1 MTAYPT
7 AFGSR
12 DQFSLADGS
21 AATIFR
27 ISQIDKLG
35 LADTTKLPFSI
46 RVLLEAALRNHDGFL
61 VRDQDVVALA
71 TWSPASEKVSAGQAP
86 HAPLAVGVQ
95 GVPAPGEEPAAHEVQ
110 LAHGAKP
117 VEL

>member
-71 TWSPASEKVSAGQAP
+71 TWSPASEN
-86 HAPLAVGVQ
+86 
-95 GVPAPGEEPAAHEVQ
+95 EVA
-110 LAHGAKP
+110 LM
-117 VEL
+117 

>member
-1 MTAYPT
+1 LQAVQT
-7 AFGSR
+7 R
-12 DQFSLADGS
+12 
-21 AATIFR
+21 
-27 ISQIDKLG
+27 
-35 LADTTKLPFSI
+35 
-46 RVLLEAALRNHDGFL
+46 
-61 VRDQDVVALA
+61 
-71 TWSPASEKVSAGQAP
+71 SPACEKVSAGQAP

>member
-61 VRDQDVVALA
+61 VRDIGRVGRLRIKEA
-71 TWSPASEKVSAGQAP
+71 
-86 HAPLAVGVQ
+86 AVGRLRVRRATVD
-95 GVPAPGEEPAAHEVQ
+95 GRPIARPLGRAVRGHIRTRRRREP
-110 LAHGAKP
+110 L
-117 VEL
+117 